1 MVRSASAFLS
11 AGLLLAFAGAAL
23 SQPETGAS
31 GNVTGIRVEGQLFEV
46 NSRMCVV
53 RPDWSGN
60 LRGGGQTSYARDG
73 KVVTVKVQPPTP
85 RPGAPAPPA
94 PPVAPLRQPPTPN
107 FYAVESVEDTG
118 PLSSHLMM

>member
-73 KVVTVKVQPPTP
+73 KVVTVKVPAAHPPPGRPRAAGPAGCAAAPTP
-85 RPGAPAPPA
+85 DSKL
-94 PPVAPLRQPPTPN
+94 LRGGIGGRHGSPCQ
-107 FYAVESVEDTG
+107 AI
-118 PLSSHLMM
+118 